1 MLGLIG
7 GCAVMTALLKGAGP
21 IALGGRELPPWFS
34 AIVALMAPALFA
46 ALVVTQV
53 LADGQDIGV
62 GADTAGV
69 AWRAWRRGAG
79 LGDLGGHDRRGHGG
93 GAAGGHVGTN
103 FNCGIEG
110 AGSAGCSGRRP
121 KTSHSLAIGKVVRR
135 YGSYTRQTSHEP
147 RSRPIRATLW
157 VTYAQNV
164 ARRSVRP
171 ASATF

>member
-1 MLGLIG
+1 MSTATMLGLIG

-69 AWRAWRRGAG
+69 ALAGVAAWRGASVITVVTI
-79 LGDLGGHDRRGHGG
+79 
-93 GAAGGHVGTN
+93 AAVT
-103 FNCGIEG
+103 
-110 AGSAGCSGRRP
+110 A
-121 KTSHSLAIGKVVRR
+121 
-135 YGSYTRQTSHEP
+135 
-147 RSRPIRATLW
+147 ATLRA
-157 VTYAQNV
+157 VT
-164 ARRSVRP
+164 
-171 ASATF
+171 

>member
-1 MLGLIG
+1 MSTATMLGLIG

-69 AWRAWRRGAG
+69 AVAGVAAWRGASVISVVTI
-79 LGDLGGHDRRGHGG
+79 
-93 GAAGGHVGTN
+93 AAVT
-103 FNCGIEG
+103 
-110 AGSAGCSGRRP
+110 AAA
-121 KTSHSLAIGKVVRR
+121 L
-135 YGSYTRQTSHEP
+135 
-147 RSRPIRATLW
+147 RA
-157 VTYAQNV
+157 VT
-164 ARRSVRP
+164 
-171 ASATF
+171 